1 MEQPELKI
9 AGMNQRQII
18 QKWPRITA
26 HIIAE
31 SLGYA
36 TPESAALILKDAA
49 LRKPNYCE
57 WIDACYKSDARKAV
71 EGAVRNRHHHQG
83 YMASYRQ
90 ALAIVQH
97 VNQGNPGPTLA
108 SWF

>member
-1 MEQPELKI
+1 MERTEFRI
-9 AGMNQRQII
+9 AVMNQRQITK
-18 QKWPRITA
+18 KWPRITA

-57 WIDACYKSDARKAV
+57 WIDACYKTDARKAV